1 MPEVKI
7 ALSAFDRLQKH
18 AKRLGVPVGEVIQ
31 LALNEFDSAQEGTE
45 NSPVDRP
52 KRSRPPA
59 RSQKPRSTEPS
70 RKGKQPKSPPA
81 KPRDPVRKNKG
92 RDLVIRIDPKNLPPL
107 KHVEIIVAKINGK
120 RIEKPNWNKLVRQ
133 MLVRSLRKNTSIG
146 DIRRMCS
153 ANIVPGEK
161 YDEGFNPIEGVNA
174 SYQNLSA
181 SPACK
186 TILTLAK
193 HINAEVDIGLRW
205 KDKPDAEFPGQ
216 RRRLLFN
223 RKPGTRSSTQ
233 SGRGR
238 R

>member
-31 LALNEFDSAQEGTE
+31 LALNEFDSAQERSE
-45 NSPVDRP
+45 NSLEDRP

-59 RSQKPRSTEPS
+59 RSQEPRLAEPS
-70 RKGKQPKSPPA
+70 KKRKESKSRPA
-81 KPRDPVRKNKG
+81 KPQHPVRESEG
-92 RDLVIRIDPKNLPPL
+92 RDLVVRIDPKNLPSF

-133 MLVRSLRKNTSIG
+133 MLVRVLRKNTSIK
-146 DIRRMCS
+146 DIRGMCS
-153 ANIVPGEK
+153 ANIVPKKK
-161 YDEGFNPIEGVNA
+161 YDEGFNPIEGVDA

-181 SPACK
+181 NPACK

-223 RKPGTRSSTQ
+223 RKPGARSSTD
-233 SGRGR
+233 SR
-238 R
+238 RRDH